1 MNFSKLTPQ
10 TLFYFRFSSFLT
22 YQNLNYKILAT
33 PFLTHFDDLV
43 IKEYYIFFK
52 KKERFFSQRDF
63 HKILSF

>member
-52 KKERFFSQRDF
+52 KKGEIFFTERFPQDS
-63 HKILSF
+63 

>member
-43 IKEYYIFFK
+43 IKSIIFFK
-52 KKERFFSQRDF
+52 KKKGEIFFTERFPQDS
-63 HKILSF
+63 